1 MARDKQKKRTPKP
14 YTLRWFL
21 QLVPYSYRLNEWG
34 VVKGSR
40 YTALCYSRALFLC
53 FPAWGRSLD
62 AKYREKYGVGYRE
75 YFYQKWLMYSLPIFS
90 YAENREVAFTLVAYT
105 VLLGWLLDMFLY
117 AMLGFRITQEINR
130 LFLGG
135 NVIAVG
141 ITVIITYLYLDWYD
155 REDAYVKDFERRFS
169 ARQKF
174 FIWLFFCAPFVVVFL
189 FLLLF
194 GLLITFFK

>member
-1 MARDKQKKRTPKP
+1 MARNKQKKRTPKP

-21 QLVPYSYRLNEWG
+21 QLVPYSYLLNRWG
-34 VVKGSR
+34 MGKGFR
-40 YTALCYSRALFLC
+40 YTVLCYSRALFFC

-62 AKYREKYGVGYRE
+62 AKYHEKYGVGYRE
-75 YFYQKWLMYSLPIFS
+75 FFYQKWLKCPWPIFTDERFVS
-90 YAENREVAFTLVAYT
+90 LTLVAYT

-117 AMLGFRITQEINR
+117 ATLGFRVTQEIDR

-141 ITVIITYLYLDWYD
+141 IIVIITSLYLFWGD
-155 REDAYVKDFERRFS
+155 REDAYAKDFERRFS

-174 FIWLFFCAPFVVVFL
+174 FIWLFFCAPFVIVSL
-189 FLLLF
+189 FLVLF
-194 GLLITFFK
+194 GLLVKFFK